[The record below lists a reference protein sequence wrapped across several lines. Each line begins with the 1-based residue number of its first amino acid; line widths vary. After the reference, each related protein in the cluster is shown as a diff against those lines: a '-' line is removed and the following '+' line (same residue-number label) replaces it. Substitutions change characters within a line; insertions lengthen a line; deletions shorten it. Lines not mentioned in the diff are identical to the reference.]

1 MMLEHT
7 LTYFCGDVG
16 GDDGEEELLLVLL
29 LALQPHPRLDAAARP
44 LHRPLARRPRHV
56 LVVQPH
62 EVPDGE
68 QEAVR
73 NQLKGGRGDGAI
85 KSYIDT
91 WHVHLR
97 T

>member
-1 MMLEHT
+1 M
-7 LTYFCGDVG
+7 
-16 GDDGEEELLLVLL
+16 LL

-62 EVPDGE
+62 QVPHGE

-73 NQLKGGRGDGAI
+73 NQLKGDARDI
-85 KSYIDT
+85 E
-91 WHVHLR
+91 
-97 T
+97 

>member
-1 MMLEHT
+1 M
-7 LTYFCGDVG
+7 
-16 GDDGEEELLLVLL
+16 LL

-62 EVPDGE
+62 EVPDRE

-73 NQLKGGRGDGAI
+73 NQLKGDKI
-85 KSYIDT
+85 
-91 WHVHLR
+91 
-97 T
+97 